1 MIDRDEVVERLRA
14 HPKFLTEAQWEHL
27 RQLTDKAYTGIS
39 ERLTSRFPQLTPAD
53 LQLCLLIRLRFTN
66 TQIATLTAVS
76 PASVSQQKFRLKKR
90 LIQADES
97 LFKNGETV
105 DAVVCGC

>member
-1 MIDRDEVVERLRA
+1 MVERLRA

-39 ERLTSRFPQLTPAD
+39 ERLIFRFPQLTPAD

-105 DAVVCGC
+105 DVVVCGC